1 MYNNLTTLVQFV
13 PAVPLAN
20 LRHVGRACT
29 VIGLTGDELRPK
41 HSSYLVSKVREES
54 LSLLSIN
61 QPGIATTN
69 SLTFGKLEKQLT
81 YLLQDS
87 E

>member
-13 PAVPLAN
+13 PAVLFVN
-20 LRHVGRACT
+20 LRHVETACT

-41 HSSYLVSKVREES
+41 HSSYLVSKVRKES

-61 QPGIATTN
+61 QSEIATTN
-69 SLTFGKLEKQLT
+69 SLTFGELEKQHSNL
-81 YLLQDS
+81 
-87 E
+87 